1 MIRILQLHFIYLSV
15 VCNPTTKAVKY
26 QLYNKMKKNLKII
39 IFLFT
44 LFVLNSC
51 SVATPF
57 FIQNTTQN
65 NIKLKINTIFSSKFS
80 GADSVLIFDVNND
93 RIEKKNIPSYFWMF
107 ITSNYFFILI
117 FSILIFLPLFGKQ
130 QRTLKSLSGWFAG
143 LVSFSLIMI
152 IVTWIAFK
160 IPIIDNNPIYNYIL
174 NVIIHTFFIVIIVK
188 NSDKELN

>member
-65 NIKLKINTIFSSKFS
+65 TIKLKI
-80 GADSVLIFDVNND
+80 
-93 RIEKKNIPSYFWMF
+93 
-107 ITSNYFFILI
+107 
-117 FSILIFLPLFGKQ
+117 
-130 QRTLKSLSGWFAG
+130 
-143 LVSFSLIMI
+143 
-152 IVTWIAFK
+152 
-160 IPIIDNNPIYNYIL
+160 IYNYPIEDL
-174 NVIIHTFFIVIIVK
+174 SNYGNYKIVYQNGNLTPKQFEKSKELLDIEQQQISDSTLLITIPK
-188 NSDKELN
+188 NSTVRIASTSNTYFANKIKSIEYNDKVLTIDEVLKNSTSKHWKITYKIQ